1 MRINIAQ
8 NKKCSVTT
16 IPFLANYWQ
25 RLKLLCE
32 SFQNGE
38 DKTGMHTA
46 VCILLSWNALSSFWN
61 SGILIGFT
69 CVLCESCEQ
78 LRKYI

>member
-38 DKTGMHTA
+38 DKTGMHT
-46 VCILLSWNALSSFWN
+46 VLHIVIGGTHYLH
-61 SGILIGFT
+61 SGILGF
-69 CVLCESCEQ
+69 
-78 LRKYI
+78 